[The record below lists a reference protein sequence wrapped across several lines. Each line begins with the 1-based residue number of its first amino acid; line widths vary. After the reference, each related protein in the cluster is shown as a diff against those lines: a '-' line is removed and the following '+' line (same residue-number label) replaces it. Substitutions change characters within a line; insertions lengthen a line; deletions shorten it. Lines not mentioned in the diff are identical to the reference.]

1 MIDCKC
7 RYLKM
12 NGELKMIKK
21 FFKKITG
28 LQALEDAKVQ
38 ALEEAREAVK
48 AAAISK
54 AEAEQAKKEEE
65 QAKLGPKERASA
77 QGIPYVSVLDTHVN
91 KDNIRNGFFEL
102 DWNDEFVLQLKQ
114 AGYGFDGDPEEA
126 IVDRWFRQLCQD
138 VAGEAGVDMTDR
150 GAGYIN
156 VKKIAEGKSEVS

>member
-1 MIDCKC
+1 
-7 RYLKM
+7 
-12 NGELKMIKK
+12 MIKQ

-28 LQALEDAKVQ
+28 LQALEEAKVQ
-38 ALEEAREAVK
+38 ALAEATEAVK
-48 AAAISK
+48 AAAQAK

-65 QAKLGPKERASA
+65 QAKLGPKERATA

-114 AGYGFDGDPEEA
+114 AGYGFEGDPEEQ
-126 IVDRWFRQLCQD
+126 IVDRWFRQLCSD
-138 VAGEAGVDMTDR
+138 VAGSEGVDMTDR

-156 VKKIAEGKSEVS
+156 VRKLTEGKSEVS